1 MSRLGRAAL
10 VAVPL
15 AVACGRAQ
23 PTVPPVDLRPTADT
37 ISTPYAEI
45 PEAAWLS
52 DDRWLAVAPGEGVLL
67 LADFR
72 AGARRAIELPRKAG
86 SAETYRQP
94 YGVFR
99 AGDSL
104 FVDDWGLGRATILSL
119 DLKPVGKVAVRSGL
133 RGVQPRARD
142 AQGWLYL
149 ELGPLPG
156 PDGSGNRD
164 SAAVLRG
171 SPDLS
176 RIDTVARLAPPELAL
191 VTADAGPRYERRV
204 LSGIDRWGVLSD
216 GTVWVARVYQN
227 RVDWIARTGTV
238 SRGVPL
244 PDRALTIT
252 QEDREVFLNRFPPEL
267 RGTAEKVPFA
277 LVKPPF
283 EAARTAPDGKV
294 WLEKSRAIGDSVRS
308 YQVVDRTGRLS
319 RILRHPGLGHVIA
332 VSGGMALVAEPYEH
346 GVRLLRYQIP
356 P

>member
-1 MSRLGRAAL
+1 MSWFGRAAL

-15 AVACGRAQ
+15 ALACGRPR
-23 PTVPPVDLRPTADT
+23 PTVPPVDLRPTGDT
-37 ISTPYAEI
+37 ISTPYTEI

-67 LADFR
+67 QVDF
-72 AGARRAIELPRKAG
+72 GTRRATELPRGAG
-86 SAETYRQP
+86 KTATYRQP

-104 FVDDWGLGRATILSL
+104 VVDDWGMGRATILSL
-119 DLKPVGKVAVRSGL
+119 SLKPVGAIPQRAGL
-133 RGVQPRARD
+133 RGVQPRGRD
-142 AQGWLYL
+142 AQGWFYL

-164 SAAVLRG
+164 SAAVLRA

-176 RIDTVARLAPPELAL
+176 RIDTVTRLAPPELAQ
-191 VTADAGPRYERRV
+191 VNGDAGPRFERRV
-204 LSGIDRWGVLSD
+204 LSGVDRWGVLSD

-238 SRGVPL
+238 TKGALL
-244 PDRALTIT
+244 PDRALTVT
-252 QEDREVFLNRFPPEL
+252 DADREVFLSRFPPEL
-267 RGTAEKVPFA
+267 RGPAEKMPFA

-283 EAARTAPDGKV
+283 ESARTAPDGKV

-308 YQVVDRTGRLS
+308 YHVVDRTGRLS
-319 RILRHPGLGHVIA
+319 RVLRHPGLGHVIA
-332 VSGGMALVAEPYEH
+332 VSASVAIVAEPFEN